1 VVIETTNYL
10 LPLSLRLR
18 GATAEY
24 GAMEPQ
30 MVFCQ
35 RIAAECEQRAREST
49 DDEVRE
55 FLFRMRDNWLRVA
68 RGLQDVYGVAESG
81 GHKATMSS
89 SPGD

>member
-1 VVIETTNYL
+1 
-10 LPLSLRLR
+10 
-18 GATAEY
+18 
-24 GAMEPQ
+24 MEPQ
-30 MVFCQ
+30 MAFCQ

-68 RGLQDVYGVAESG
+68 RGLQDLYGVAESG
-81 GHKATMSS
+81 GPKATMSS